1 MTVSEAAK
9 AEGQLGNW
17 TFLFQTRYNRF
28 TRQPLT
34 VYNLGVTN
42 APRFMPRKS
51 TASKSTATAPKAPR
65 KTRTRK
71 TTPAA
76 IKTVTS
82 PAVTKEKI
90 EQCIN
95 APVRTL
101 KPVEPKATTVTTFK
115 AGKVVSKELMRPTA
129 PLIQLKDYRRDIIN
143 RWNIHNYEIQQLGK
157 DFQKFFNF
165 VQPLHSDLVNRIK
178 TVEL

>member
-1 MTVSEAAK
+1 
-9 AEGQLGNW
+9 
-17 TFLFQTRYNRF
+17 
-28 TRQPLT
+28 
-34 VYNLGVTN
+34 
-42 APRFMPRKS
+42 MPRKS

-143 RWNIHNYEIQQLGK
+143 RWNIHNYEIQELLK
-157 DFQKFFNF
+157 DVKNTYNSVTTYFSKLEIQ
-165 VQPLHSDLVNRIK
+165 
-178 TVEL
+178 